1 MRTLLSLI
9 LTAILLVACGSTPVA
24 TPRPEPIAPAQ
35 TAASPST
42 TVAPTTTAPDAGDAA
57 TPTRVSNPPP
67 TRQPTAAPSTNP
79 NALPRLTPADP
90 LIFRHISMVSPTAGW
105 AFATT
110 DPGSDHLL
118 TTRDAGQTWA
128 EVTPPVLLAQSAT
141 AHFADADRA
150 WLLYTDPSTPPLDRF
165 PSVLLTSDGGQNW
178 VASAPLPGLDLF
190 EYFDPSH
197 LQMVDDLT
205 GFLLVHLGV
214 GMNHDYIALYGTQ
227 DGGGSWQIL
236 ASADDPE
243 STLPQSCQKTDLR
256 FVDATTGYL
265 AIDCGGVIQS
275 ASIARTTD
283 GGLTWEQ
290 LELPPPTT
298 QPAAYE
304 NGYCGATGLHAPTP
318 DILYIVVSCFDYT
331 TDETTATHFLYRT
344 SDAAQTFTDVT
355 LPAPRAAFLDAVT
368 GFALD
373 RTIYRTT
380 NGGQSWSRA
389 SVVAWDGQFSLVNPT
404 TAFAVATTPN
414 GENALVRTT
423 TSLRTWQLLRPTL
436 AP

>member
-1 MRTLLSLI
+1 MSKLLAFLLTTLL
-9 LTAILLVACGSTPVA
+9 LTACGSAPVA
-24 TPRPEPIAPAQ
+24 PPRPEPTGPPA
-35 TAASPST
+35 TVAA
-42 TVAPTTTAPDAGDAA
+42 TVAPTQPPASGDA
-57 TPTRVSNPPP
+57 TPTRISDPPP
-67 TRQPTAAPSTNP
+67 TRQPTSAPNIDP
-79 NALPRLTPADP
+79 NALPRLTQSDP
-90 LIFRHISMVSPTAGW
+90 LIFRHINMVSPTAGW
-105 AFATT
+105 AFTT
-110 DPGSDHLL
+110 TAPGSDHLL

-128 EVTPPVLLAQSAT
+128 EVTPPVLRAQSAT

-150 WLLYTDPSTPPLDRF
+150 WLLYTDPNTPPLDRF
-165 PSVLLTSDGGQNW
+165 PSVLLTADGGQNW
-178 VASAPLPGLDLF
+178 VSSAPLPGLTLYEIF
-190 EYFDPSH
+190 QPSH
-197 LQMVDDLT
+197 LQMVNDLT

-214 GMNHDYIALYGTQ
+214 GLNHDYIALYGTQ

-283 GGLTWEQ
+283 GGLSWEQ
-290 LELPPPTT
+290 IELPPPAT
-298 QPAAYE
+298 QPTAYE
-304 NGYCGATGLHAPTP
+304 NGYCGATGLHAPAP

-331 TDETTATHFLYRT
+331 TDDTTATHFLYRT

-355 LPAPRAAFLDAVT
+355 LPAPRAAFLNAT
-368 GFALD
+368 IGFALD

-389 SVVAWDGQFSLVNPT
+389 SVVTWDGQFSLVDAT
-404 TAFAVATTPN
+404 TAFAIATSQV
-414 GENALVRTT
+414 GETALVRTT